1 MRATGPRR
9 SLGHRFL
16 IECRNT
22 LFGVVLAGAVIAAAI
37 GVVIWVTAI
46 IAR

>member
-1 MRATGPRR
+1 MGASRPRP
-9 SLGHRFL
+9 SLGRRFL

-22 LFGVVLAGAVIAAAI
+22 VIGVVLAAAIAAAI
-37 GVVIWVTAI
+37 GLVIGVTNR

>member
-1 MRATGPRR
+1 MRATGPRP
-9 SLGHRFL
+9 SLGRRFL

-22 LFGVVLAGAVIAAAI
+22 LIGVVIGAVVIAAAI
-37 GVVIWVTAI
+37 GVVIEVTNV